1 MTPEQAAQDR
11 NGWPEWSERSARF
24 KTHVL
29 PRLDFLARLALAGR
43 FDEVGR
49 RLLGLKSSGPV
60 GGTGDRPYAR
70 ERRTGRIPPQPWRI
84 AAFIHETALSGA
96 PTSLLELATAL
107 QRRGDAHVQIL
118 APGEGP
124 IATASRAA
132 GLEVAI
138 HGIELRDLL
147 SRRQWNAAVAHLAG
161 VIQRFAPH
169 LVHANSVMTAPAL
182 AAARLAGV
190 PMLLNV
196 REGAPDEHL
205 FRFLPHDIAV
215 EAFATLRAADE
226 AVFVSR
232 ASHEGWAR
240 YFPADACHVITNSL
254 RGDDAAPGAR
264 AETRTRLRIPDDTL
278 VILCVGSYCERKGQA
293 DLVAAIGRLPDRAL
307 PRVHV
312 VMMGE
317 AEPFYLADLRRRV
330 HRLDAARR
338 SAISLLSAQAQPA
351 SFYAAADVFVCCSRS
366 EGFPRVTLEAMRAG
380 LPVIA
385 TPIAGIVEQFLS
397 DEALFYP
404 PGDTAALT
412 DRIMRLLDDRGLR
425 SDLARRA
432 SAASARHADF
442 AGMVDRYVM
451 AYRHSFAQ
459 ASQPGCGA
467 ASVAPQRPPSP

>member
-147 SRRQWNAAVAHLAG
+147 SRRQWNAAVAHLTD
-161 VIQRFAPH
+161 VIRAFAPH

-190 PMLLNV
+190 PALLNV

-232 ASHEGWAR
+232 ASHCASEVTANGRDRRIWWPR
-240 YFPADACHVITNSL
+240 SGACPTG
-254 RGDDAAPGAR
+254 RCR
-264 AETRTRLRIPDDTL
+264 AFT
-278 VILCVGSYCERKGQA
+278 S
-293 DLVAAIGRLPDRAL
+293 
-307 PRVHV
+307 
-312 VMMGE
+312 
-317 AEPFYLADLRRRV
+317 
-330 HRLDAARR
+330 
-338 SAISLLSAQAQPA
+338 
-351 SFYAAADVFVCCSRS
+351 
-366 EGFPRVTLEAMRAG
+366 
-380 LPVIA
+380 
-385 TPIAGIVEQFLS
+385 
-397 DEALFYP
+397 
-404 PGDTAALT
+404 
-412 DRIMRLLDDRGLR
+412 
-425 SDLARRA
+425 
-432 SAASARHADF
+432 
-442 AGMVDRYVM
+442 
-451 AYRHSFAQ
+451 
-459 ASQPGCGA
+459 
-467 ASVAPQRPPSP
+467 